1 MTFAPTH
8 PHEVPKYHPCLPLDC
23 GALAATQSLHLCT
36 RCRRRKY
43 CNQACQLAAWRAGHK
58 RECKLLKAD
67 AETKPNS
74 NASDSAAAKTQV
86 TNSDHPDRKNIKNH
100 TPDQCSA
107 EPSNGPACVDPEPYP
122 VPDSDLPAHNDI
134 PDSQAVRA
142 RSLLVCL

>member
-1 MTFAPTH
+1 MSDNDTLAPAAGGGRHTRAPRH
-8 PHEVPKYHPCLPLDC
+8 HAPVQPPHDSAANLDGGDTDRCGHC

-36 RCRRRKY
+36 GCRQRKY

-100 TPDQCSA
+100 TPDKSYA
-107 EPSNGPACVDPEPYP
+107 EPSNGWIK
-122 VPDSDLPAHNDI
+122 S
-134 PDSQAVRA
+134 RG
-142 RSLLVCL
+142 